1 MKSPLRAWVT
11 NSMMV
16 ADDKSHRPPPRF
28 LAYLFQFLPT
38 SFVLFVRETPFSF
51 CTNLVTLHPS
61 FPQLCT
67 APKQPFFLPHH
78 NLTPVFPIECLV
90 HCPPQMGS
98 HRWSARNIPQVVLTR
113 RNEVDWD
120 RTRLSHNAVHL
131 HPSIA
136 SSRTNSASIARY
148 GRHECQCGTG
158 DVLEADSFVYETL
171 FSVFL
176 LGKQGK

>member
-1 MKSPLRAWVT
+1 MKRPSRFAQTLSPCIHHSPSYAQLQ
-11 NSMMV
+11 S
-16 ADDKSHRPPPRF
+16 
-28 LAYLFQFLPT
+28 
-38 SFVLFVRETPFSF
+38 
-51 CTNLVTLHPS
+51 NL
-61 FPQLCT
+61 
-67 APKQPFFLPHH
+67 FFLPHH

-148 GRHECQCGTG
+148 GRHKCQCGTG